1 MKKIIMSM
9 ILILAL
15 FSSLAFATV
24 GASQKAAVAIVN
36 DQQQQQDNPV
46 SPQPAEN
53 NDMLLWLGLGVIG
66 FIYLNQQNGG

>member
-24 GASQKAAVAIVN
+24 GASQKAAVAVVN
-36 DQQQQQDNPV
+36 DQQQQDDDPV
-46 SPQPAEN
+46 GTQSSEK

-66 FIYLNQQNGG
+66 FIYLNQNGG